1 MATMVTI
8 VATVILVQAV
18 EKVVSLGPKTKQQRG
33 GGGFGH
39 TGKRHPIH
47 LAHGARQGT
56 DEADDQTDDAEDDG
70 AGAVTSDGV
79 EQHGESENVTG
90 HQKDAEQ
97 QLAKE

>member
-8 VATVILVQAV
+8 VATVILVHAV
-18 EKVVSLGPKTKQQRG
+18 EKVVSLGLRTKQRKKG
-33 GGGFGH
+33 WAGH

-56 DEADDQTDDAEDDG
+56 DEADDQTDNTEDDG
-70 AGAVTSDGV
+70 AGAVTSDGI

-97 QLAKE
+97 QLAEE